1 MHQKHSP
8 PYNLAQNLYN
18 LDDYVASDYI
28 TEQGNNGISTPLL
41 DALKKNEKHNVK
53 YNNVKDTKH
62 LFDVST
68 DYYNDLLFI
77 PNHNQPDQDYINQ
90 ANENYDYLDDFELHN
105 PLDYTVDDQGNIQL
119 VENISIYNTSP
130 ATVTGS
136 KNTKEAHV
144 LTDEANDSSLNGLIT
159 PFVHPDHYQ
168 YLNSEPN
175 REKKILPI
183 NSMKQNFIFGP
194 NKQRLKLNLGWDFNV
209 KLPSKVTYDTGNW
222 TPMSVY
228 PWQGIGP
235 NRPRSRPFKTKRNK
249 SKPIRF
255 PTNSRSMFR
264 NVPLQYIPNHQ
275 SPYKRLD
282 TIQPINLKKN
292 YTYNNYNQHRFEP
305 DHNISNNEIR
315 SKHVFGS
322 QLHKNLFQTE
332 FDQLHP
338 QGIDLKVPAVFITK
352 SLPAKGSAKRVLL
365 EERKTGESENAR
377 CYRRTCTQLVTGRNI
392 DYGRILRIIQTEK
405 YLDFADLSIIR
416 YKRRR
421 SDLYTQRG
429 VTINKLLSNFLN
441 SYGSVKKLQRRLK
454 NNPIEYYQ
462 NMLSSKFSVGKSL
475 RIKRF
480 SKYKGECKDGCE
492 LKSKQDDGCGGLLTE
507 PGDIVSP
514 NYPNSYNSSAT
525 GGLIHTS
532 CEWTIRF
539 PLGQRI
545 VLNFKEFHLGE
556 HLPNNTDCR

>member
-183 NSMKQNFIFGP
+183 NSMK
-194 NKQRLKLNLGWDFNV
+194 
-209 KLPSKVTYDTGNW
+209 Y
-222 TPMSVY
+222 
-228 PWQGIGP
+228 
-235 NRPRSRPFKTKRNK
+235 
-249 SKPIRF
+249 
-255 PTNSRSMFR
+255 
-264 NVPLQYIPNHQ
+264 
-275 SPYKRLD
+275 
-282 TIQPINLKKN
+282 
-292 YTYNNYNQHRFEP
+292 
-305 DHNISNNEIR
+305 
-315 SKHVFGS
+315 
-322 QLHKNLFQTE
+322 
-332 FDQLHP
+332 
-338 QGIDLKVPAVFITK
+338 
-352 SLPAKGSAKRVLL
+352 LL
-365 EERKTGESENAR
+365 E
-377 CYRRTCTQLVTGRNI
+377 
-392 DYGRILRIIQTEK
+392 
-405 YLDFADLSIIR
+405 
-416 YKRRR
+416 
-421 SDLYTQRG
+421 
-429 VTINKLLSNFLN
+429 
-441 SYGSVKKLQRRLK
+441 
-454 NNPIEYYQ
+454 
-462 NMLSSKFSVGKSL
+462 
-475 RIKRF
+475 
-480 SKYKGECKDGCE
+480 
-492 LKSKQDDGCGGLLTE
+492 
-507 PGDIVSP
+507 
-514 NYPNSYNSSAT
+514 
-525 GGLIHTS
+525 
-532 CEWTIRF
+532 
-539 PLGQRI
+539 
-545 VLNFKEFHLGE
+545 
-556 HLPNNTDCR
+556 